1 MPEEKIV
8 CLPPVSSLSLWDTK
22 IRYQK
27 TCKKKKKKSLFKTL
41 QITASDKP
49 QLTQKYT
56 IFNIQASLLKKKSAN
71 YLVK

>member
-27 TCKKKKKKSLFKTL
+27 TCKKKKKSHCLKL

-56 IFNIQASLLKKKSAN
+56 RI
-71 YLVK
+71 Y